1 MYFIRR
7 GQFQPKEQQ
16 KQQYS
21 HVRRTTM
28 MTSVWTLLMAN
39 IIFLSMT
46 ATTSSAFSIA
56 NPTNGGHSRIGM
68 KRHGAI
74 FSSVL
79 RYQTTNATE
88 LSTSPSKSPT
98 RSTATTNQQQR
109 TTATSPLTPGND
121 DRTTNSRY
129 DTDDSNENGVPLAM
143 DNIEN
148 SWNESNEQQQHVPPD
163 CYNDGVAKVYSPLVK
178 DGILPTADPSQIKF
192 VTPDTVLLMENSGID
207 PNLSEKAMID
217 AWMSNMNPQSNNGHY
232 PFAAMMQG
240 SGPYIANH
248 AGKIAVFHIP
258 GDILDTTATMASSS
272 PQKKYCDALLQD
284 IALCWLLD
292 MKIIIVV
299 AVQYSAAVLNSNHQK
314 NDDDIENSEP
324 ATSSMLNNN
333 MLLAH
338 ECHNSL
344 KVTSQT
350 TLRYVEEEAGFLRTE
365 LERKLNRCLRA
376 HHGLGDHHTN
386 RAPEGNVV
394 SGNFYTAH
402 RFGTVRGVD
411 YEYTGYASETHTK
424 NIRQV
429 LDKHDIVL
437 LSTIGLSTMGELVNV
452 NGYHLAAT
460 VAASLQASKVIYI
473 ASQGSVLCSK
483 KEQTPIQELPVSFAE
498 SITAY
503 HQVTCSNMGFATFQN
518 AKEQLQD
525 SSAVELLLHMAWSCW
540 SVKNGTSRAHIC
552 NPSDGSVLE
561 ELFTAKNGANTCI
574 YHDDEIS
581 SLLVQDTMNHMGGHT
596 TQKDWDDFFASASAQ
611 GQTVEYFM

>member
-1 MYFIRR
+1 MFCIER
-7 GQFQPKEQQ
+7 GPITLQTRQRQYQQ
-16 KQQYS
+16 QHHHHHVGRYS
-21 HVRRTTM
+21 MIPST
-28 MTSVWTLLMAN
+28 WTVLLLTNVACLCS
-39 IIFLSMT
+39 I
-46 ATTSSAFSIA
+46 ATSSAFSIV
-56 NPTNGGHSRIGM
+56 NPTNGGHSRI
-68 KRHGAI
+68 RVQRNDQI
-74 FSSVL
+74 ISSKL
-79 RYQTTNATE
+79 LQYQATNATE
-88 LSTSPSKSPT
+88 ASTYSVNGDATT
-98 RSTATTNQQQR
+98 RSDYE
-109 TTATSPLTPGND
+109 ND
-121 DRTTNSRY
+121 DNS
-129 DTDDSNENGVPLAM
+129 ENGVPLSM
-143 DNIEN
+143 DNIERT
-148 SWNESNEQQQHVPPD
+148 WNELHQQQHQAASPD
-163 CYNDGVAKVYSPLVK
+163 SDIDGGAKIYSPLVK
-178 DGILPTADPSQIKF
+178 DGILPTADPAQIEF
-192 VTPDTVLLMENSGID
+192 VTPDTVLSLANHLDGID
-207 PNLSEKAMID
+207 AKASEKEMID
-217 AWMSNMNPQSNNGHY
+217 AWMSNVNPQSHNGHY

-258 GDILDTTATMASSS
+258 GDILDAASTVSSS
-272 PQKKYCDALLQD
+272 SEKKYCDALLQD

-299 AVQYSAAVLNSNHQK
+299 AVQYSAAVQNSNHPQH
-314 NDDDIENSEP
+314 DDDDDDSLGDKST
-324 ATSSMLNNN
+324 TSSTSGSNNK

-338 ECHNSL
+338 ECHNAL

-402 RFGTVRGVD
+402 RFGTVRGIE

-429 LDKHDIVL
+429 LDKNDIVL
-437 LSTIGLSTMGELVNV
+437 LSTVGLSTMGELVNV

-473 ASQGSVLCSK
+473 ASQGSVLRSK
-483 KEQTPIQELPVSFAE
+483 KDQTPIQELPVSFAE

-503 HQVTCSNMGFATFQN
+503 HQVACSNMGFATFQN
-518 AKEQLQD
+518 AKERLQD

-581 SLLVQDTMNHMGGHT
+581 SLLVKDAANRMDDHT

>member
-1 MYFIRR
+1 MISIRR
-7 GQFQPKEQQ
+7 EPFLQYQQ
-16 KQQYS
+16 RRQQQQYHHVS
-21 HVRRTTM
+21 HNAM
-28 MTSVWTLLMAN
+28 MVSVWIVVMTN
-39 IIFLSMT
+39 IVFLSMIT
-46 ATTSSAFSIA
+46 ISSAFSVV

-68 KRHGAI
+68 KRNQI
-74 FSSVL
+74 VSSPVL
-79 RYQTTNATE
+79 RYQTTNSTE
-88 LSTSPSKSPT
+88 LSTSPSKSAMMSTTTNEHQQGTTGTYNSFAPVNGDK
-98 RSTATTNQQQR
+98 TAT
-109 TTATSPLTPGND
+109 LYDND
-121 DRTTNSRY
+121 DS
-129 DTDDSNENGVPLAM
+129 SENGVPLSM
-143 DNIEN
+143 DNIER
-148 SWNESNEQQQHVPPD
+148 SWNELHQQQHVKAD
-163 CYNDGVAKVYSPLVK
+163 SYSDGSAKVYSPLVK
-178 DGILPTADPSQIKF
+178 DGILPTADPSQIEF
-192 VTPDTVLLMENSGID
+192 VTPDTVLSKENGDID
-207 PNLSEKAMID
+207 INDAEKAMID
-217 AWMSNMNPQSNNGHY
+217 AWMSNMNPQGNIGHY

-240 SGPYIANH
+240 SGRYIANH

-258 GDILDTTATMASSS
+258 GDILDATTTVSSS
-272 PQKKYCDALLQD
+272 SQKKYCDALLQD

-299 AVQYSAAVLNSNHQK
+299 AVQYSAAVQNSNHQDHD
-314 NDDDIENSEP
+314 NDIDSSEP
-324 ATSSMLNNN
+324 ATSSMPNNN

-338 ECHNSL
+338 ECHNAL

-402 RFGTVRGVD
+402 RFGTVRGID

-424 NIRQV
+424 NIQQV
-429 LDKHDIVL
+429 LDKNDIVL

-473 ASQGSVLCSK
+473 ASQGSVLRSK
-483 KEQTPIQELPVSFAE
+483 KDQTPIQELPVSFAE

-503 HQVTCSNMGFATFQN
+503 HQVSCSNMGFATFQN
-518 AKEQLQD
+518 AKEQLKD

-581 SLLVQDTMNHMGGHT
+581 SLLVQDAMSHLGDHT

>member
-1 MYFIRR
+1 MVNIARIPFQHEHERR
-7 GQFQPKEQQ
+7 Q
-16 KQQYS
+16 KR
-21 HVRRTTM
+21 HAALNVV
-28 MTSVWTLLMAN
+28 MTSVWMLLLTN
-39 IIFLSMT
+39 TVFQSII
-46 ATTSSAFSIA
+46 TTSSAFSVV
-56 NPTNGGHSRIGM
+56 NPTNGGHSRIVGTHSNRM
-68 KRHGAI
+68 V

-79 RYQTTNATE
+79 RYQISNTTE
-88 LSTSPSKSPT
+88 VSTSPPKSTVISPY
-98 RSTATTNQQQR
+98 TTTTTTGMSSQQE
-109 TTATSPLTPGND
+109 TKESGG
-121 DRTTNSRY
+121 TNVRGFI
-129 DTDDSNENGVPLAM
+129 DFDDSSENGVPLSM
-143 DNIEN
+143 DNVE
-148 SWNESNEQQQHVPPD
+148 STWNELHQKEQVKPMID
-163 CYNDGVAKVYSPLVK
+163 VDAKIYTPLVT
-178 DGILPTADPSQIKF
+178 DGILPTADPSQIEF
-192 VTPDTVLLMENSGID
+192 VTPDIVLSKEKNDID
-207 PNLSEKAMID
+207 PNASEKDMID
-217 AWMSNMNPQSNNGHY
+217 AWMSNMNHQGKNGHY

-258 GDILDTTATMASSS
+258 GDILDATATTSSS
-272 PQKKYCDALLQD
+272 SQQKYCDALLQD

-299 AVQYSAAVLNSNHQK
+299 AVQYSAAVQNSNHQSSDG
-314 NDDDIENSEP
+314 NGVNGESNS
-324 ATSSMLNNN
+324 ATSMAHN

-338 ECHNSL
+338 ECHNAL

-350 TLRYVEEEAGFLRTE
+350 TLRFVEEEAGFLRTE

-376 HHGLGDHHTN
+376 HHGLGDHNTN
-386 RAPEGNVV
+386 RPPEGNVV

-429 LDKHDIVL
+429 LDKNDIVL
-437 LSTIGLSTMGELVNV
+437 LSTVGLSAMGELVNV

-473 ASQGSVLCSK
+473 ASQGSVLRSK
-483 KEQTPIQELPVSFAE
+483 KDQTPIQELPVSFAE

-503 HQVTCSNMGFATFQN
+503 HQVTCSNMGFATFQS

-581 SLLVQDTMNHMGGHT
+581 SLLDQNSMNHMDDRT
-596 TQKDWDDFFASASAQ
+596 TQKDWDDFFESASAQ

>member
-1 MYFIRR
+1 MIYI
-7 GQFQPKEQQ
+7 FQARFQQQLRQ
-16 KQQYS
+16 KQQKYHH
-21 HVRRTTM
+21 HVTLTTM
-28 MTSVWTLLMAN
+28 MTSVWVLLLIN
-39 IIFLSMT
+39 VVVQSMI
-46 ATTSSAFSIA
+46 TTSSAFSVV
-56 NPTNGGHSRIGM
+56 NPTNGGHSRIPVGM
-68 KRHGAI
+68 KRNRI
-74 FSSVL
+74 VSSPVL

-88 LSTSPSKSPT
+88 VTAVSSKNTIMS
-98 RSTATTNQQQR
+98 SH
-109 TTATSPLTPGND
+109 TTATSFEQQQ
-121 DRTTNSRY
+121 TTSYSNLY
-129 DTDDSNENGVPLAM
+129 DNDDSNENGVPLSM
-143 DNIEN
+143 DNIERT
-148 SWNESNEQQQHVPPD
+148 WNDLHQEQHVKQD
-163 CYNDGVAKVYSPLVK
+163 SNNDIGAKVYSPLVK
-178 DGILPTADPSQIKF
+178 DGILPTADPSQIEF
-192 VTPDTVLLMENSGID
+192 VTPDIVLSSD
-207 PNLSEKAMID
+207 ADAKASEKAMID
-217 AWMSNMNPQSNNGHY
+217 AWMSNMSPQSNNGHY

-258 GDILDTTATMASSS
+258 GDILDVTSTMPPT

-299 AVQYSAAVLNSNHQK
+299 AVQYSAAVQHSNHQNK
-314 NDDDIENSEP
+314 NDNIVNGESVAASLP
-324 ATSSMLNNN
+324 SSQLF
-333 MLLAH
+333 AH
-338 ECHNSL
+338 ECHNAL

-350 TLRYVEEEAGFLRTE
+350 TLRFVEEEAGFLRTE

-386 RAPEGNVV
+386 QAPEGNIV

-411 YEYTGYASETHTK
+411 YEYTGYASETHTM

-429 LDKHDIVL
+429 LDKNDIVL
-437 LSTIGLSTMGELVNV
+437 LSTIGLSAMGELVNV

-460 VAASLQASKVIYI
+460 VAASLQASKLIYI
-473 ASQGSVLCSK
+473 ASQGSVLRSK
-483 KEQTPIQELPVSFAE
+483 KDQTPIQELPVSFAE
-498 SITAY
+498 SITGY
-503 HQVTCSNMGFATFQN
+503 HQVACSNMGFATFQN
-518 AKEQLQD
+518 AKEQLHD

-581 SLLVQDTMNHMGGHT
+581 SLLVQDKMNRMDDRT

>member
-1 MYFIRR
+1 
-7 GQFQPKEQQ
+7 
-16 KQQYS
+16 
-21 HVRRTTM
+21 
-28 MTSVWTLLMAN
+28 
-39 IIFLSMT
+39 
-46 ATTSSAFSIA
+46 
-56 NPTNGGHSRIGM
+56 
-68 KRHGAI
+68 
-74 FSSVL
+74 
-79 RYQTTNATE
+79 
-88 LSTSPSKSPT
+88 
-98 RSTATTNQQQR
+98 
-109 TTATSPLTPGND
+109 
-121 DRTTNSRY
+121 
-129 DTDDSNENGVPLAM
+129 M
-143 DNIEN
+143 DNVE
-148 SWNESNEQQQHVPPD
+148 STWNDVHVKPD
-163 CYNDGVAKVYSPLVK
+163 SYDDTGAKVYSPLVK
-178 DGILPTADPSQIKF
+178 DGILPTADPSQIEF
-192 VTPDTVLLMENSGID
+192 VTPDVVLSMENGDMD
-207 PNLSEKAMID
+207 PNASEKAMID
-217 AWMSNMNPQSNNGHY
+217 AWMSNMHPQSNNGHY

-258 GDILDTTATMASSS
+258 GDILDSATTISPSS
-272 PQKKYCDALLQD
+272 QKKYCDALLQD

-299 AVQYSAAVLNSNHQK
+299 AVQYSAAVQHSNHLND
-314 NDDDIENSEP
+314 NDDVENGEP
-324 ATSSMLNNN
+324 VATAKSNGNILF
-333 MLLAH
+333 AH
-338 ECHNSL
+338 ECHNAL

-424 NIRQV
+424 NIEQV
-429 LDKHDIVL
+429 LDKNDIVL
-437 LSTIGLSTMGELVNV
+437 LSTIGLSSMGELVNV

-460 VAASLQASKVIYI
+460 VAASLKASKVIYI
-473 ASQGSVLCSK
+473 ASQGSVLRSK
-483 KEQTPIQELPVSFAE
+483 KGQTPIQELPVSFAE

-581 SLLVQDTMNHMGGHT
+581 SLLVQDTMNRMDDQA

>member
-1 MYFIRR
+1 
-7 GQFQPKEQQ
+7 
-16 KQQYS
+16 
-21 HVRRTTM
+21 M
-28 MTSVWTLLMAN
+28 MITSVWMLLLTN
-39 IIFLSMT
+39 VIFHSIIT
-46 ATTSSAFSIA
+46 HTSAFSVV

-68 KRHGAI
+68 SRNRIISAWQ
-74 FSSVL
+74 
-79 RYQTTNATE
+79 YQTSN
-88 LSTSPSKSPT
+88 STDQLQEPT
-98 RSTATTNQQQR
+98 SSASNVNGDRVSTGLLDSDDSCENG
-109 TTATSPLTPGND
+109 SPL
-121 DRTTNSRY
+121 S
-129 DTDDSNENGVPLAM
+129 M
-143 DNIEN
+143 DNIAS
-148 SWNESNEQQQHVPPD
+148 SWNDLQQQQQQVKPASD
-163 CYNDGVAKVYSPLVK
+163 SASKIYSPLVK
-178 DGILPTADPSQIKF
+178 DGILPTADPSQIEF
-192 VTPDTVLLMENSGID
+192 VTPDIVLSKENID
-207 PNLSEKAMID
+207 PKLSEKAMID
-217 AWMSNMNPQSNNGHY
+217 LWMSNIMNHQSNNGHY

-248 AGKIAVFHIP
+248 AGKVAVFHIP
-258 GDILDTTATMASSS
+258 GDLLDAASSS
-272 PQKKYCDALLQD
+272 STLSQQKYCDALLQD

-299 AVQYSAAVLNSNHQK
+299 AVQYSAAVQHSNHQMSHGNNNNNNNN
-314 NDDDIENSEP
+314 NDQANSP
-324 ATSSMLNNN
+324 PFTATSISSSLSNNN
-333 MLLAH
+333 DHVLLAH
-338 ECHNSL
+338 ECHNAL

-350 TLRYVEEEAGFLRTE
+350 TLRFVEEEAGFLRTE

-437 LSTIGLSTMGELVNV
+437 LSTIGLSAMGELVNV

-460 VAASLQASKVIYI
+460 VASSLQASKLIYI
-473 ASQGSVLCSK
+473 ASQGSVLRSK
-483 KEQTPIQELPVSFAE
+483 KDQTPIQELPVSFAE

-581 SLLVQDTMNHMGGHT
+581 SLLVQNTMNHMDDQT